1 MVALDAL
8 PAVRRR
14 LEELKAD
21 YPGKYD
27 ALLMVVQALQGVPY
41 VLAGSNAAYLHGL
54 DLAPHDID
62 ILTSREGAYLA
73 HERLKEHVQMPVA
86 PRDSRDY
93 SSHLGI
99 YRIKGTKVEVMGD
112 LVLKRPPISY
122 SVPFSPLL
130 AGKAQVVELEG
141 VGLPLVPPEDEV
153 IAAALAEAGKHR
165 ERLPHW
171 LRVQPLDASYLE
183 GRMVEMGIPP
193 RFRTRVREECGLSE
207 RTLED

>member
-1 MVALDAL
+1 MAALDPL

-14 LEELKAD
+14 LEGLKGD

-27 ALLMVVQALQGVPY
+27 ALLMVVRALEGVPY
-41 VLAGSNAAYLHGL
+41 VLAGSTAAYLHGL

-62 ILTSREGAYLA
+62 ILTNREGAYLA
-73 HERLKEHVQMPVA
+73 HEHLKDHVQVPVA

-99 YRIKGTKVEVMGD
+99 YRIRGTKVEVMGD
-112 LVLKRPPISY
+112 LILKRPPISY
-122 SVPFSPLL
+122 AVPFSPLL

-141 VGLPLVPPEDEV
+141 MGLPLVPPEDEV
-153 IAAALAEAGKHR
+153 IAAALAEAGKRR
-165 ERLPHW
+165 EHLPHW

-193 RFRTRVREECGLSE
+193 RLRTRVREECGLRE
-207 RTLED
+207 RTRED